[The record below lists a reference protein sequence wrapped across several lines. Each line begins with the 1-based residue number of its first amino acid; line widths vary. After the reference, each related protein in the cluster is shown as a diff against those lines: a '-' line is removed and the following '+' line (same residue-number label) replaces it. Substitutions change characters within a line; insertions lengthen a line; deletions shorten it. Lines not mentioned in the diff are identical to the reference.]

1 MKILTL
7 ILVALL
13 DVLPAGK
20 AFLTPLQQRDSI
32 LVADQFQYGFQLDG
46 IRPDTGLGL
55 ADFSKMSDDT
65 LVFVGGWQM
74 DTLVAGKHASTK
86 AIAKAVKD
94 GKPLSL
100 RAWVT
105 IAPFEPGQYHL
116 PDLPVIRMEGSK
128 MDTLLFEGAEMEV
141 KTMPVDT
148 NTFVIN
154 DIKGQT
160 EYPVTFSELAPWLA
174 GITLLAAIIVLGT
187 LLVMRLVKRRKG
199 EAEKAKEPDYI
210 IALRELDKYRSDK
223 YWAPEKQKQYYS
235 GITDTLRVYMDSRF
249 GVDAPEMTTAEIF
262 DALKG
267 DPELTPELWS
277 EAKELFELADFVKF
291 AKHVASDEDNA
302 KALPSAVRFVTST
315 YKVEVE
321 HEEGGEEAAAK

>member
-1 MKILTL
+1 MKILTI
-7 ILVALL
+7 ILVTLL
-13 DVLPAGK
+13 DIVPAGK
-20 AFLTPLQQRDSI
+20 AFLVPLQQRDSI
-32 LVADQFQYGFQLDG
+32 LVADQIQYGIQLDG
-46 IRPDTGLGL
+46 IKPDTGLGL
-55 ADFSKMSDDT
+55 LDFSRMTNDT
-65 LVFVGGWQM
+65 LVLVSDWQM
-74 DTLVAGKHASTK
+74 DTLVGGKHVSSK
-86 AIAKAVKD
+86 AVAKAVKE
-94 GKPLSL
+94 GKDLSL
-100 RAWVT
+100 KAWVT
-105 IAPFEPGQYHL
+105 VAPFEEGLYRL
-116 PDLPVIRMEGSK
+116 PDIPVVK
-128 MDTLLFEGAEMEV
+128 MRGDKVDTLLFEGLEMEV

-160 EYPVTFSELAPWLA
+160 EYPVTFAELAPWLL
-174 GITLLAAIIVLGT
+174 GITVLAT
-187 LLVMRLVKRRKG
+187 LLVLGILLIVRIRERKKK
-199 EAEKAKEPDYI
+199 EEDKLKEPDYI

-223 YWAPEKQKQYYS
+223 FWAPEKQKQYYS

-262 DALKG
+262 DALKD
-267 DPELTPELWS
+267 DPDLTPELYS

-321 HEEGGEEAAAK
+321 HEEGGEEAAKE